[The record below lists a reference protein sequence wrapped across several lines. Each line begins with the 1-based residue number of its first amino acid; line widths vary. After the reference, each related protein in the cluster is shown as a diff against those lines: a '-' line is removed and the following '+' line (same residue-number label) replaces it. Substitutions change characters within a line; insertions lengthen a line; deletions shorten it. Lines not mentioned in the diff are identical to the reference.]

1 MGYTPGVLT
10 AATADMTV
18 TLLLATARKLLE
30 GGNFLAGQ
38 VSSDLSLLH
47 FAELF
52 FNPGNAALKAGQWSA
67 WSPLWMCGWVVPG
80 HITIMSMS
88 IREAVIYVL
97 AENQCEKKKV
107 FFLNGIGGVPPPP

>member
-18 TLLLATARKLLE
+18 TLLLATARRLLE

-52 FNPGNAALKAGQWSA
+52 LNPGNAALKAGQWSA

-88 IREAVIYVL
+88 IMPGHMVRLPNPL
-97 AENQCEKKKV
+97 ALGLHRYMSVGE
-107 FFLNGIGGVPPPP
+107 PD